1 MKFFIRLYVLLF
13 LVSGCSTTRNTPLK
27 KDDGVIEINF
37 VQVNDVYE
45 IAPLSGGT
53 EGGVARIAT
62 IKQQYLKQNPNSFLV
77 IAGDF
82 LSPSVYNSL
91 QYEGKAIRGRQMID
105 ALNVAGTDFAC
116 FGNHE
121 FDIREQELLDR
132 IDESKFQWVAS
143 NSFHKINDSIRPF
156 RRKNGEEIPRTIIM
170 DVEDADGTR
179 ARIGFIGICLPFNRA
194 DYVYYV
200 DALVAAK
207 ASYNQLK
214 DSVDAVV
221 AITHQNMWEDEMLAK
236 EIPGLALIMGGHEHD
251 QRIKK
256 VGRIYITK
264 AMANAK
270 SAYIVKLQIYKKR
283 NKTKKIEVRPF
294 IEILDNR
301 VPLDSATNLVVK
313 KWSQIA
319 ETNYASL
326 GFSANRVVKQTG
338 EPLDGRELVIR
349 SQPTNLGRLIT
360 NSMMAAAPLSEVAIL
375 NSGSIRVDDVLHTPI
390 SEYDIIR
397 TLPFGGAIREVEMT
411 GALLVKV
418 LEQGK
423 KNVGNGGFLIYNE
436 AVKLDLSGAW
446 MLKNEPID
454 PERIYHVAFSEFLL
468 TGKEAN
474 LEYLQPKNPGIK
486 KVFDLPSEKTNPLN
500 DIRLAVIQYLLNN
513 Q

>member
-1 MKFFIRLYVLLF
+1 MKFFFRLYIIVFLF
-13 LVSGCSTTRNTPLK
+13 SGCNPTRNINGK
-27 KDDGVIEINF
+27 KDDGIIEVNF

-45 IAPLSGGT
+45 IAPLSGGR
-53 EGGVARIAT
+53 EGGVARVAT
-62 IKQQYLKQNPNSFLV
+62 IKKQYVKQNPNSFLV

-91 QYEGKAIRGRQMID
+91 QFDGKAIRGRQMID

-132 IDESKFQWVAS
+132 IDESKFRWVAS
-143 NSFHKINDSIRPF
+143 NSFHKIRDSIRPF
-156 RRKNGEEIPRTIIM
+156 RRKNGEEIPRTIVI

-179 ARIGFIGICLPFNRA
+179 AKIGFIGICLPFNRA

-256 VGRIYITK
+256 VGKIYITK

-270 SAYIVKLQIYKKR
+270 SAYIVKLQIHKKR
-283 NKTKKIEVRPF
+283 NRTKKIEVIPSL
-294 IEILDNR
+294 EVLDSR
-301 VPLDSATNLVVK
+301 VALDSATSVVVK
-313 KWSQIA
+313 KWSKIA
-319 ETNYASL
+319 EDNYASL
-326 GFSANRVVKQTG
+326 GFSANRVIVQTG

-349 SQPTNLGRLIT
+349 SQPTNLGKLIT
-360 NSMMAAAPLSEVAIL
+360 NSMAAAAPLADVAIL
-375 NSGSIRVDDVLHTPI
+375 NSGSIRVDDVLQMPVT
-390 SEYDIIR
+390 EYDIIR
-397 TLPFGGAIREVEMT
+397 TLPFGGAIREVEIT

-436 AVKLDLSGAW
+436 TLKLDLSGVW
-446 MLKNEPID
+446 MLKNEAID
-454 PERIYHVAFSEFLL
+454 PERIYHVAFSDFLL

-474 LEYLQPKNPGIK
+474 LEYLNPKNPGIK
-486 KVFDLPSEKTNPLN
+486 KIHELPSEKNHPMN
-500 DIRLAVIQYLLNN
+500 DVRLAVIQYLMKG
-513 Q
+513 